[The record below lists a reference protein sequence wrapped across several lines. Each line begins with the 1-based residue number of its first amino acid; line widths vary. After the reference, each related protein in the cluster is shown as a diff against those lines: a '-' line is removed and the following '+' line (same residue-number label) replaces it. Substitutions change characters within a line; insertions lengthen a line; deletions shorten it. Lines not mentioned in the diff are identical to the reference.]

1 VLAQVYTNRV
11 PIVSERSTGKLRP
24 SIASS
29 LGPGGG
35 QPPVRPSRPTEE
47 KIPTLL
53 WDTMVRGWS
62 ADRTQRPSLARWLE
76 VFDELEAQWAQWA
89 PCV

>member
-11 PIVSERSTGKLRP
+11 PIVSERITGKARP

-29 LGPGGG
+29 IGLGGG
-35 QPPVRPSRPTEE
+35 PPVRPSRPTEE
-47 KIPTLL
+47 KIPMLL

-76 VFDELEAQWAQWA
+76 VFDELEAQWARWA

>member
-1 VLAQVYTNRV
+1 
-11 PIVSERSTGKLRP
+11 
-24 SIASS
+24 
-29 LGPGGG
+29 
-35 QPPVRPSRPTEE
+35 VRPSRPTEE
-47 KIPTLL
+47 KIPMLL

-76 VFDELEAQWAQWA
+76 VFDELEAQWARWA